1 MLLRSR
7 LAKLPAGIE
16 LLEAGAFFG
25 ELWSPPRALA
35 EALIRRRDQDRAG
48 FDADL
53 EAALAGQDNRRALA
67 ALQALEFGG
76 DLTKENARRLWSAL
90 LTLQRWDEALRLLE
104 DPRFA
109 RTKHAGYWYD
119 LASARAAARPLPNAL
134 AAAREAVAR
143 DPANP
148 DAIALAAALERLTA
162 YEQEAEGPPNWQQ
175 LKDQVLLLIDLHRF
189 SHAAQVLSKFLV
201 RFGGSSSTKKL
212 DIGVGLA
219 RTLFRVLEPLAG
231 LSLFLRLRPA
241 FERRDLIGVYDWASA
256 ELTAPEPTSWRP
268 PPDFSHEPFLQAC
281 VGQAFAAQGRWKMAA
296 SLFGPIATTPDDPYH
311 CRLELARCVGKAVAE
326 EIQPTFAAPSGPRKV
341 VDVFRF
347 HDELLLLKLKL
358 EEMSPWV
365 DRFVI
370 IEARATFTGGPKNL
384 MFEQHKADFAPWADK
399 IVHLVVDFPP
409 WVDSPWARE
418 FYQRD
423 MGLKALSGYCAADDL
438 VLLSDADE
446 IIDRR
451 AMEAFPG
458 EFAALG
464 MDVYNY
470 FFNFQRLYEAQHIC
484 GAAWRAK
491 YLAGVGLSMARLALA
506 PFSKW
511 HIVPN
516 AGWHFTSIKDAN
528 GLAAKYRAYS
538 HIEYAGVSRL
548 ELVERL
554 EAIRGGGEFG
564 RHQRCEMDERM
575 PKAILNHLDETREF
589 ILQAP
594 PGSGS
599 LASSGP
605 DR

>member
-1 MLLRSR
+1 MLLKSR
-7 LAKLPAGIE
+7 LAKLPAGVEI
-16 LLEAGAFFG
+16 LEAGAFFG
-25 ELWSPPRALA
+25 ELWAPPRGQI
-35 EALIRRRDQDRAG
+35 EDMIRQRDQDRGG
-48 FDADL
+48 FDAGL
-53 EAALAGQDNRRALA
+53 EQALAGQDRRRSLA
-67 ALQALEFGG
+67 ALQALDFSGE
-76 DLTKENARRLWSAL
+76 LTKDTARRLWSAL
-90 LTLQRWDEALRLLE
+90 LTLQRWDDALRLLE

-119 LASARAAARPLPNAL
+119 LASAHAAVRPLPVAL
-134 AAAREAVAR
+134 ATAREAAAR

-148 DAIALAAALERLTA
+148 DAMALAAALERLTA
-162 YEQEAEGPPNWQQ
+162 YEQEPHGPPNWHQ
-175 LKDQVLLLIDLHRF
+175 LKDHASLLIDLHRF
-189 SHAAQVLSKFLV
+189 GQAAEVLSASLV
-201 RFGGSSSTKKL
+201 RFGASSSTKKL

-219 RTLFRVLEPLAG
+219 RTLFRVLEPLAA

-241 FERRDLIGVYDWASA
+241 FERRDLTEVYNWACA
-256 ELTAPEPTSWRP
+256 ALTAPEPTDWRP
-268 PPDFSHEPFLQAC
+268 PPDFSHEPFLQVC
-281 VGQAFAAQGRWKMAA
+281 VGQAFAAHGRWKMAS

-311 CRLELARCVGKAVAE
+311 CRLDLARCVGMAVVE
-326 EIQPTFAAPSGPRKV
+326 EIQPTFVAHSGPRKV

-370 IEARATFTGGPKNL
+370 IEARTTFTGEPKPL
-384 MFEQHKADFAPWADK
+384 LYEQHKADFAPWADK
-399 IVHLVVDFPP
+399 IVHQVVEFPP
-409 WVDSPWARE
+409 WADSPWARE

-423 MGLKALSGYCAADDL
+423 MGLRAVSGYCSADDL
-438 VLLSDADE
+438 VLVTDADE
-446 IIDRR
+446 IIDR
-451 AMEAFPG
+451 AAIDGFSG

-470 FFNFQRLYEAQHIC
+470 FFNFRRLYDAQPTY

-491 YLAGVGLSMARLALA
+491 YLDCIGLSMARIALT
-506 PFSKW
+506 PFTKW

-538 HIEYAGVSRL
+538 HIEYAGVTRE
-548 ELVERL
+548 ELVGRL
-554 EAIRGGGEFG
+554 GAIRGGSEFG

-575 PKAILNHLDETREF
+575 PKAILNHLDETAEF

-594 PGSGS
+594 SGPAS
-599 LASSGP
+599 LASAGP

>member
-1 MLLRSR
+1 MLLKSR
-7 LAKLPAGIE
+7 LAKLPAGVEI
-16 LLEAGAFFG
+16 LEAGAFFG
-25 ELWSPPRALA
+25 ELWAPPRAQI
-35 EALIRRRDQDRAG
+35 EDMIRQRDQDRAG
-48 FDADL
+48 FDAGL
-53 EAALAGQDNRRALA
+53 EEALAGQDRRRSLA
-67 ALQALEFGG
+67 ALQALDVSGE
-76 DLTKENARRLWSAL
+76 LTKDTARRLWSAL
-90 LTLQRWDEALRLLE
+90 LTLQRWDDALRLLE

-119 LASARAAARPLPNAL
+119 LASARAAARPLPDAL
-134 AAAREAVAR
+134 ATAREAAAR

-148 DAIALAAALERLTA
+148 DAVALAAALERLTA
-162 YEQEAEGPPNWQQ
+162 YEQEPQGPPNWHQ
-175 LKDQVLLLIDLHRF
+175 LKNHALLLIDLHRF
-189 SHAAQVLSKFLV
+189 GQAAEVLSAFFV
-201 RFGGSSSTKKL
+201 RFGASSSTKKL
-212 DIGVGLA
+212 DVGVGLA
-219 RTLFRVLEPLAG
+219 RTLFRVLEPLAA

-241 FERRDLIGVYDWASA
+241 FERRDLTGVYDWASA
-256 ELTAPEPTSWRP
+256 ELTAAEPASWRP
-268 PPDFSHEPFLQAC
+268 PPDFRHEPFLQVC

-311 CRLELARCVGKAVAE
+311 CRLDLARCVGKAVAE
-326 EIQPTFAAPSGPRKV
+326 EIQPTFAAPSGAPKV

-370 IEARATFTGGPKNL
+370 IEARATFTGGPKAL
-384 MFEQHKADFAPWADK
+384 LFEQHKADFAPWADK
-399 IVHLVVDFPP
+399 IVHVIVEFPP
-409 WVDSPWARE
+409 WVESPWARE

-423 MGLKALSGYCAADDL
+423 MGLKALTGYCSADDL

-451 AMEAFPG
+451 TMGAFPG

-491 YLAGVGLSMARLALA
+491 YLDCIGLSMARLALT

-511 HIVPN
+511 HIVAD

-538 HIEYAGVSRL
+538 HIEYAGVTRL

-554 EAIRGGGEFG
+554 ETIRGGGEFG

-575 PKAILNHLDETREF
+575 PKAILNHLDETAEF

-594 PGSGS
+594 SGPGS